1 MPKNCTPNKNCT
13 LYVPDAFI
21 AQFKADADWMQF
33 GAIEPLSKS
42 RYFTKE
48 GFLK

>member
-21 AQFKADADWMQF
+21 AQFKADVDWMQF